1 MHEKNPA
8 IEALAEYARIVDARL
23 PGLIHGVYANGSALV
38 GDFDL
43 AKSDV
48 DFVSVTQGEVS
59 DGELKAL
66 TAIHNDLADV
76 HPLLA
81 RMDGYYIP
89 LGALQAGMA
98 GEEGPH
104 LCYRDAAFRGR
115 ERVPCLA
122 LYQIKQY
129 GACIWGPLLAK
140 TLDYITWDDV
150 VRNMDYNVNVYWAA
164 AQRRLVLFLSD
175 EYVSFTV
182 LTLCRILATLKRG
195 EIVSKRAAGEY
206 AMETLPPKWKP
217 LICEAIDLHS
227 ASCSAAAVSD
237 KWLGNLF
244 RRIRRAGETR
254 RFLAYM
260 LRVLRDELNQRNG

>member
-1 MHEKNPA
+1 M
-8 IEALAEYARIVDARL
+8 
-23 PGLIHGVYANGSALV
+23 
-38 GDFDL
+38 
-43 AKSDV
+43 
-48 DFVSVTQGEVS
+48 TQGKVS

-66 TAIHNDLADV
+66 TAINNDLADT
-76 HPLLA
+76 HSLLA

-89 LGALQAGMA
+89 LGVLQAGIA
-98 GEEGPH
+98 GGEDPH
-104 LCYRDAAFRGR
+104 LCYRDAAFCGR

-122 LYQIKQY
+122 LYQMKQA
-129 GACIWGPLLAK
+129 GARVWGPSPVG

-150 VRNMDYNVNVYWAA
+150 VLDTDYNVNVYWAA
-164 AQRRLVLFLSD
+164 TQRRLVPFLSD

-195 EIVSKRAAGEY
+195 EIVSKRAAGEH
-206 AMETLPPKWKP
+206 AMETLPPTWKP

-227 ASCSAAAVSD
+227 ASCSAAVVSD

-244 RRIRRAGETR
+244 RRIRRARGTQ